1 MSRIMKTKSE
11 YYPDKWVV
19 VRITREDSSSIY
31 KVFACWYG
39 GYLNG
44 DSWKLNSGI
53 TNVTLD
59 QGVYAFHGSSGS
71 VYHCGINSYGTNTY
85 GQGVLNNL
93 MDKIQKIGG
102 QAVIMPENTNW
113 LELSLI
119 PHVKEQL

>member
-1 MSRIMKTKSE
+1 MNLIMKTKSE

-19 VRITREDSSSIY
+19 VKITKEDASCVY

-53 TNVTLD
+53 TSVTFN
-59 QGVYAFHGSSGS
+59 QNVYAFNGLSGS
-71 VYHCGINSYGTNTY
+71 VYYCGINSYGTNTY

-93 MDKIQKIGG
+93 IDEIGKIGA
-102 QAVIMPENTNW
+102 QMVIMLEHTNW
-113 LELSLI
+113 LQLCYQQGAT
-119 PHVKEQL
+119 VK